1 MARTI
6 TTESVESKTKVIFDY
21 DAYDLFFI
29 VIYAAISFGL
39 RSEVHDS
46 LRGAFMIFS
55 IVIAIFLSS
64 KSSLN
69 KKRKNYESLYLL
81 ITRDTATYRP
91 FFAKENR

>member
-69 KKRKNYESLYLL
+69 KKRKN
-81 ITRDTATYRP
+81 
-91 FFAKENR
+91 

>member
-81 ITRDTATYRP
+81 ITRDTASYRP

>member
-81 ITRDTATYRP
+81 ITRDTANYRP